1 MTICICLVGMD
12 WATLAGRVRAV
23 LGGRNEYRG
32 LEVTMSEND
41 CINIARMI
49 DHSLLGP
56 AMSDEELATGCRS
69 AAEWGVASACVKP
82 YFVAQ
87 AQTLLERSD
96 VKVGTTV
103 GFPHGSHAIRTKIAE
118 ARGAVE
124 AGAQELDMV
133 INIGKAKS
141 ADWGYLEEEIG
152 GVVNAAH
159 SGRAVLKVTLQN
171 RDLTDEEKRR
181 LCRIC
186 RASRADF
193 IRNSTGYGGGP
204 PTDEDLRL
212 MLQEAGDE
220 MGVKAAGGVQSY
232 AHVAHMRDMGVQRI
246 GARDTEQI
254 LRECRQSGHQ
264 V

>member
-1 MTICICLVGMD
+1 
-12 WATLAGRVRAV
+12 
-23 LGGRNEYRG
+23 
-32 LEVTMSEND
+32 MSEND
-41 CINIARMI
+41 CVNIARMI

-56 AMSDEELATGCRS
+56 AMSDEVLSTECRS

-87 AQTLLERSD
+87 AQRLLDGSD

-103 GFPHGSHAIRTKIAE
+103 GFPHGSHAIRTKVAE
-118 ARGAVE
+118 ARAAVE

-141 ADWGYLEEEIG
+141 GDWGYLEEEIG
-152 GVVNAAH
+152 GVVDAAH
-159 SGRAVLKVTLQN
+159 DAGALVKVILQN
-171 RDLTDEEKRR
+171 RELNDEEKRR

-186 RASRADF
+186 RAAKADF

-212 MLQEAGDE
+212 MLEEAGDE
-220 MGVKAAGGVQSY
+220 MGVKAAGGVENY
-232 AHVAHMRDMGVQRI
+232 AQVMQLRALGVQRV
-246 GARDTEQI
+246 GARDTAQI
-254 LRECRQSGHQ
+254 LRECSESGRQ